1 MIIKKYILE
10 TLNSLDSAY
19 NGALGSVNLQYSVY
33 FSKLATLEYCG
44 WIEETLDNIAC
55 RSVKRRLKTIDFQ
68 NMHKSIIDGNYG
80 FQYKNNFRPMMS
92 RTIGLER
99 MEKLEKYLKDTG
111 RFEQFIS
118 ELEIIKRDRDD
129 AAHTWINETTKTYPA
144 PSYIRSRLLII
155 YPIIKGIYTEV
166 AKL

>member
-1 MIIKKYILE
+1 
-10 TLNSLDSAY
+10 
-19 NGALGSVNLQYSVY
+19 
-33 FSKLATLEYCG
+33 
-44 WIEETLDNIAC
+44 
-55 RSVKRRLKTIDFQ
+55 
-68 NMHKSIIDGNYG
+68 MHKSIIDGNYG